1 MSAAW
6 NEGYFTDEGYTYSYS
21 REINPV
27 FLRYCLLLRGFASL
41 ETTDGYHCELG
52 FGQGV
57 SINIHAAANPGA
69 WVGTDFHPGQAAHA
83 SALATAWNSDAQLYD
98 DSFEQLLARDDL
110 PQFDSISLHG
120 IWTWVSRDNQKLIVE
135 FARRHLKPGGLLYI
149 SYNCF
154 PGWSPQAPLR
164 HLFSLHD
171 RFATN
176 RSERPDQRIDAALQ
190 FSETLLAANPAYA
203 SAVPSLNAK
212 LQSIKGQDRQY
223 VAHEYFNRD
232 WNCMYFTDV
241 VDALASAKLDFATTA
256 VPLDTVDPLNLS
268 AEAMDFLE
276 GIDHPI
282 MREQARDYFV
292 NQSFRRD
299 LYVRGANRLSASE
312 RRQAMLNTRFVL
324 LQPAESVPDTVKGP
338 AGEASLQAE
347 IYVPVL
353 EALAANAYVPKT
365 LRQLSASVPSM
376 PYDDLVQAITVLIGM
391 SAAAPC
397 QSEAAEKLVQA
408 RCTTL
413 NLQLCKRSLLS
424 NKIQV
429 LASPVTGGGVPIS
442 RFQQLFLISIKQG
455 RKHPAEWAQLAWSV
469 ISEQGEGLV
478 KDGRALTTAE
488 ENIAELTEQAHAFA
502 DNSLVILKALGIV

>member
-1 MSAAW
+1 MSDAW

-57 SINIHAAANPGA
+57 SINIHAAANPGS

-83 SALATAWNSDAQLYD
+83 NALATTWNSDAQLYD
-98 DSFEQLLARDDL
+98 DSFEQLLARHDL

-135 FARRHLKPGGLLYI
+135 FARRHLKPGGLLYV

-154 PGWSPQAPLR
+154 PGWSPSAPLR

-190 FSETLLAANPAYA
+190 FSEALLAANPNYA
-203 SAVPSLNAK
+203 AAAPNLNAK

-241 VDALASAKLDFATTA
+241 VDALAPAKLDFAATA

-268 AEAMDFLE
+268 AEGMDFLE

-292 NQSFRRD
+292 NQNFRRD
-299 LYVRGANRLSASE
+299 VYVRGANRLSASE
-312 RRQAMLNTRFVL
+312 HRQGLLNTRFVL
-324 LQPAESVPDTVKGP
+324 LQPAESVSATVKGP

-347 IYVPVL
+347 IYGPVL
-353 EALAANAYVPKT
+353 EALAANAYAPKT
-365 LRQLSASVPSM
+365 LRQLSAAVPSM
-376 PYDDLVQAITVLIGM
+376 PYDDLAQAVTVLVGM

-429 LASPVTGGGVPIS
+429 LASPVTGGGVPIG

-455 RKHPAEWAQLAWSV
+455 KKHPAEWAQLAWSV
-469 ISEQGEGLV
+469 ISEQGEGIV
-478 KDGRALTTAE
+478 KDGKALTTAQ
-488 ENIAELTEQAHAFA
+488 ENIAELTEQAQAFA
-502 DNSLVILKALGIV
+502 GQSLVVLKALSIV